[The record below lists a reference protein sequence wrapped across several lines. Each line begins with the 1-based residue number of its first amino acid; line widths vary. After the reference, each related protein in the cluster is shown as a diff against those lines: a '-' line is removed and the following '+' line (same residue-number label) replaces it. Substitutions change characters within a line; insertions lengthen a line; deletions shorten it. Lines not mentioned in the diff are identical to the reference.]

1 MLKSATFLVKVFKNA
16 LKLSD
21 SQRDI
26 HCTLREHYPLQQGLR
41 PNCEVVFHLFLI
53 LREHYPLQQ
62 GLRRLH
68 IFDGILMDLREH
80 YPLQQ
85 GLRHPIIEGKCHLP
99 TSQRAL
105 SITTRIKTQQC

>member
-21 SQRDI
+21 SQRDA

-41 PNCEVVFHLFLI
+41 HPRTWMTAYLRSQRALSITTRIKTFFVFFKMF
-53 LREHYPLQQ
+53 
-62 GLRRLH
+62 H
-68 IFDGILMDLREH
+68 IGFLREH

-85 GLRHPIIEGKCHLP
+85 GLRHVL
-99 TSQRAL
+99 
-105 SITTRIKTQQC
+105 